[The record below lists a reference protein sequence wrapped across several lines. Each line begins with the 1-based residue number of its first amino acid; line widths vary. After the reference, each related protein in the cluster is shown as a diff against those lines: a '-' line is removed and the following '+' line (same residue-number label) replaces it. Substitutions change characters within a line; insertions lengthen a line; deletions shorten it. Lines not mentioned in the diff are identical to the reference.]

1 MPIPAKAICAQTH
14 PLPLCTHID
23 NKNSWPSQVLSEVYL
38 MLGGHDDDH
47 VKLQTYVHTQRHD
60 DRFMTE
66 NSRIVSLP
74 EFTFILVIF
83 K

>member
-1 MPIPAKAICAQTH
+1 
-14 PLPLCTHID
+14 
-23 NKNSWPSQVLSEVYL
+23 